1 METQCIAVLKC
12 AYALLSILALEIG
25 HYGSPKLVSP
35 NTKSW
40 NLLLA
45 AGGDLCCAVERDFLE
60 RRVCGLAAIHLSLQ
74 ARKQLFESRHRPGC
88 AMKIGEVCC
97 NMCAADKRSWFSAA
111 HSGSLRVR
119 EMRATRKVADCNAA
133 YSWDPHA
140 SPWRAVVRAVCVDSN
155 VCDVH
160 NSSQPQPLR
169 AS

>member
-74 ARKQLFESRHRPGC
+74 ARKRLFESRHGAGC
-88 AMKIGEVCC
+88 AVKIGEGRYY
-97 NMCAADKRSWFSAA
+97 MCAADKIVTIS
-111 HSGSLRVR
+111 HMEGSLRIR
-119 EMRATRKVADCNAA
+119 EMRATRKVADCSAA
-133 YSWDPHA
+133 YSW
-140 SPWRAVVRAVCVDSN
+140 RARM
-155 VCDVH
+155 
-160 NSSQPQPLR
+160 
-169 AS
+169 